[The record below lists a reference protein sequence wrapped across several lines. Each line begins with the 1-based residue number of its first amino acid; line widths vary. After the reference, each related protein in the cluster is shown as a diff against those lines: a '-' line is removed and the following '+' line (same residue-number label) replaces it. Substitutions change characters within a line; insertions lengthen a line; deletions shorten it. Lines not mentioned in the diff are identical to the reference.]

1 MWRRKRRPVVG
12 FMQGGGNYGT
22 EEKKPTWFFS
32 HQLSAPSSQWIAG
45 TTALHCL
52 WVLEKRWEREHG
64 GTIIS
69 SSSPS
74 QPLRSCCKSQ
84 QSPELLQNPSL
95 HPSPPIQEALEH
107 PTIRRCRSVSH
118 CPHKLITLAGLHV
131 ELNSWRTV
139 PPCHHLPVPCH
150 APGCTGWLCSFP
162 S

>member
-1 MWRRKRRPVVG
+1 MWDSCKVGAIMGQRRRNRLGFSPISSQLHQVSGLQVPLPFTVSGYWRRDG
-12 FMQGGGNYGT
+12 
-22 EEKKPTWFFS
+22 
-32 HQLSAPSSQWIAG
+32 
-45 TTALHCL
+45 
-52 WVLEKRWEREHG
+52 EREHG

-69 SSSPS
+69 SSSPR